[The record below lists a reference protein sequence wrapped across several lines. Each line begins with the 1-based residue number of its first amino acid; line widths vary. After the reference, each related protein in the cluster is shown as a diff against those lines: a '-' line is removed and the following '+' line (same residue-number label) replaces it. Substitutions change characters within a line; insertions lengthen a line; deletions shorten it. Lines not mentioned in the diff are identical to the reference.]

1 MKKQSLL
8 IVIVILILL
17 GVSVGYSVVRIS
29 TNVKGKASI
38 VKDLDVEFESIGKLE
53 EYGSYGATA
62 EISDDKKTVLIN
74 VPKLSYMGAYAVVPI
89 TVKNVGQIPAKL
101 ESIYEYGTNDN
112 EAIKI
117 TYDGIAV
124 TDKALNPLEEEKF
137 FIKVS
142 WENELKQDSSEI
154 EFYIRF
160 NYVQGEVRYVE
171 SRCY

>member
-29 TNVKGKASI
+29 TNVKGKTSI

-53 EYGSYGATA
+53 EYGSYDATA

-74 VPKLSYMGAYAVVPI
+74 VPKLFYMGAYAVVPI
-89 TVKNVGQIPAKL
+89 TVKNVGQLPAKL

-160 NYVQGEVRYVE
+160 NYVQE
-171 SRCY
+171 

>member
-29 TNVKGKASI
+29 TNVKGKTSI

-142 WENELKQDSSEI
+142 WKNELKQDSSEI

-160 NYVQGEVRYVE
+160 NYVQE
-171 SRCY
+171 

>member
-29 TNVKGKASI
+29 TNVKGKTSI

-62 EISDDKKTVLIN
+62 EISDDKKTVLIK

-89 TVKNVGQIPAKL
+89 TFKNVGQIPAKL

-160 NYVQGEVRYVE
+160 NYVQG
-171 SRCY
+171 

>member
-17 GVSVGYSVVRIS
+17 GVSVGYSVVRVS
-29 TNVKGKASI
+29 TNVKGKTSI
-38 VKDLDVEFESIGKLE
+38 VKDLNVEFKSIGKIE

-62 EISDDKKTVLIN
+62 EISNDKKTVLIN

-89 TVKNVGQIPAKL
+89 TVKNVGQLPAKL

-124 TDKALNPLEEEKF
+124 TDKALNPMEEEKF

-142 WENELKQDSSEI
+142 WENELKQDFSEI

-160 NYVQGEVRYVE
+160 NYVQE
-171 SRCY
+171 

>member
-1 MKKQSLL
+1 M
-8 IVIVILILL
+8 
-17 GVSVGYSVVRIS
+17 VRIS
-29 TNVKGKASI
+29 TNVKGKTSI

-53 EYGSYGATA
+53 EYGSYDATA

-89 TVKNVGQIPAKL
+89 TVKNVGQLPAKL

-160 NYVQGEVRYVE
+160 NYVQE
-171 SRCY
+171 

>member
-17 GVSVGYSVVRIS
+17 GVSVGYSVVRVS
-29 TNVKGKASI
+29 TNVKEKTSI
-38 VKDLDVEFESIGKLE
+38 VKDLNVEFKSIGKIE

-89 TVKNVGQIPAKL
+89 TVKNVGQLPAKL

-142 WENELKQDSSEI
+142 WENELKQDFSEI

-160 NYVQGEVRYVE
+160 NYVQE
-171 SRCY
+171 

>member
-8 IVIVILILL
+8 IVIAILILL

-29 TNVKGKASI
+29 TNVKGKTSI
-38 VKDLDVEFESIGKLE
+38 VKDLDVEFESIGKIE

-160 NYVQGEVRYVE
+160 NYVQE
-171 SRCY
+171 

>member
-29 TNVKGKASI
+29 TNVKGKTSI
-38 VKDLDVEFESIGKLE
+38 VKNLDVEFESIGKIE

-89 TVKNVGQIPAKL
+89 TVKNVGQMPAKL

-142 WENELKQDSSEI
+142 WENELKKDSSEI

-160 NYVQGEVRYVE
+160 NYVQG
-171 SRCY
+171 

>member
-89 TVKNVGQIPAKL
+89 TVKNVGQMPAKL

-160 NYVQGEVRYVE
+160 NYVQE
-171 SRCY
+171 

>member
-29 TNVKGKASI
+29 INVKGKTSI
-38 VKDLDVEFESIGKLE
+38 VKDLDVEFESIGKIE

-89 TVKNVGQIPAKL
+89 TVKNVGQLPAKL

-160 NYVQGEVRYVE
+160 NYVQE
-171 SRCY
+171 

>member
-29 TNVKGKASI
+29 TNVKGKTSI
-38 VKDLDVEFESIGKLE
+38 VKNLDVEFESIGKIE

-62 EISDDKKTVLIN
+62 EISDDKKKVLIN

-160 NYVQGEVRYVE
+160 NYVQE
-171 SRCY
+171 

>member
-17 GVSVGYSVVRIS
+17 GVSVGYSVVRVS
-29 TNVKGKASI
+29 TNVKGKTSI
-38 VKDLDVEFESIGKLE
+38 VKDLNVEFKSIGKIE

-62 EISDDKKTVLIN
+62 EISNDKKTVLIN

-89 TVKNVGQIPAKL
+89 TVKNVGQLPAKL

-124 TDKALNPLEEEKF
+124 TDKALNPMEEEKF

-142 WENELKQDSSEI
+142 WENELKNDSNEI

-160 NYVQGEVRYVE
+160 NYVQE
-171 SRCY
+171 

>member
-1 MKKQSLL
+1 M
-8 IVIVILILL
+8 L

-160 NYVQGEVRYVE
+160 NYVQE
-171 SRCY
+171 

>member
-29 TNVKGKASI
+29 TNVKGKTSI
-38 VKDLDVEFESIGKLE
+38 VMDLDVEFESIGKLE
-53 EYGSYGATA
+53 EYGSYDATA

-89 TVKNVGQIPAKL
+89 TVKNVGQLPAKL

-160 NYVQGEVRYVE
+160 NYVQE
-171 SRCY
+171 

>member
-8 IVIVILILL
+8 IVIAILILL

-29 TNVKGKASI
+29 TNVKGKTSI
-38 VKDLDVEFESIGKLE
+38 VKNLDVEFESIGKIE
-53 EYGSYGATA
+53 EYGSYGATV

-142 WENELKQDSSEI
+142 WENELKKDSSEI

-160 NYVQGEVRYVE
+160 NYVQG
-171 SRCY
+171 

>member
-8 IVIVILILL
+8 IVIVILFLL

-29 TNVKGKASI
+29 TNVKGKTSI

-89 TVKNVGQIPAKL
+89 TVKNVGQLPAKL

-160 NYVQGEVRYVE
+160 NYVQE
-171 SRCY
+171 

>member
-8 IVIVILILL
+8 IVIAILILL

-29 TNVKGKASI
+29 TNVKGKTSI

-89 TVKNVGQIPAKL
+89 TVKNVGQMPAKL

-142 WENELKQDSSEI
+142 WENELKKDSSEI

-160 NYVQGEVRYVE
+160 NYFQG
-171 SRCY
+171 

>member
-17 GVSVGYSVVRIS
+17 GLSVGYSVFRVS
-29 TNVKGKASI
+29 TNVKGKTSI
-38 VKDLDVEFESIGKLE
+38 VKDLDVEFENIGKIE
-53 EYGSYGATA
+53 ESGSYGATA

-160 NYVQGEVRYVE
+160 NYVQE
-171 SRCY
+171 

>member
-8 IVIVILILL
+8 IVIAILILL

-29 TNVKGKASI
+29 TNVKGKTSI

-89 TVKNVGQIPAKL
+89 TVKNVGQMPAKL

-124 TDKALNPLEEEKF
+124 T
-137 FIKVS
+137 
-142 WENELKQDSSEI
+142 EI
-154 EFYIRF
+154 GRASCRER
-160 NYVQGEVRYVE
+160 V
-171 SRCY
+171 

>member
-29 TNVKGKASI
+29 TNVKGKTSI
-38 VKDLDVEFESIGKLE
+38 VKDLDVEFKSIGKIE

-89 TVKNVGQIPAKL
+89 TVKNVGQLPAKL

-160 NYVQGEVRYVE
+160 NYLQLRRKILQMV
-171 SRCY
+171 

>member
-29 TNVKGKASI
+29 TNVKGKTSI

-53 EYGSYGATA
+53 GYGSYGATA

-89 TVKNVGQIPAKL
+89 TVKNVGQLPAKL

-160 NYVQGEVRYVE
+160 NYVQE
-171 SRCY
+171 

>member
-29 TNVKGKASI
+29 TNVKGKTSI
-38 VKDLDVEFESIGKLE
+38 VKDLDVEFKSIGKIE

-160 NYVQGEVRYVE
+160 NYVQE
-171 SRCY
+171 

>member
-29 TNVKGKASI
+29 TNVKGKTSI
-38 VKDLDVEFESIGKLE
+38 VKDLDVEFKSIGKLE

-89 TVKNVGQIPAKL
+89 TVKNVGQLPAKL

-117 TYDGIAV
+117 TYDGMAV

-160 NYVQGEVRYVE
+160 NYVQE
-171 SRCY
+171 

>member
-29 TNVKGKASI
+29 INVKGKTSI
-38 VKDLDVEFESIGKLE
+38 VKDLDVEFESIGKIE

-74 VPKLSYMGAYAVVPI
+74 VPKLSYMGAYVVVPI
-89 TVKNVGQIPAKL
+89 TVKNVGQLPAKL

-160 NYVQGEVRYVE
+160 NYVQE
-171 SRCY
+171 

>member
-29 TNVKGKASI
+29 TNVKGKTSI
-38 VKDLDVEFESIGKLE
+38 VKDLDVEFESIGKIE

-62 EISDDKKTVLIN
+62 KISDDKKTVLIN
-74 VPKLSYMGAYAVVPI
+74 VPKLSYMGAYVVVPI
-89 TVKNVGQIPAKL
+89 TVKNVGQLPAKL

-160 NYVQGEVRYVE
+160 NYVQE
-171 SRCY
+171 

>member
-29 TNVKGKASI
+29 TNVKGKTSI

-142 WENELKQDSSEI
+142 WENELKQDSSEL

-160 NYVQGEVRYVE
+160 NYVQE
-171 SRCY
+171 

>member
-29 TNVKGKASI
+29 TNVKGKTSI

-53 EYGSYGATA
+53 EYGSYDATA
-62 EISDDKKTVLIN
+62 EISDDKKTALIN

-89 TVKNVGQIPAKL
+89 TVKNVGQLPAKL

-160 NYVQGEVRYVE
+160 NYVQE
-171 SRCY
+171 

>member
-29 TNVKGKASI
+29 TNIKGKTSI

-53 EYGSYGATA
+53 EYGSYDATA

-89 TVKNVGQIPAKL
+89 TVKNVGQLPAKL

-160 NYVQGEVRYVE
+160 NYVQE
-171 SRCY
+171 

>member
-17 GVSVGYSVVRIS
+17 GVSVGYSVVRVS
-29 TNVKGKASI
+29 TNVKGKTSI
-38 VKDLDVEFESIGKLE
+38 VKDLNVEFKSIGKIE

-62 EISDDKKTVLIN
+62 EISSDKKTVLIN

-89 TVKNVGQIPAKL
+89 TVKNVGQLPAKL

-124 TDKALNPLEEEKF
+124 TDKALNPMEEEKF

-142 WENELKQDSSEI
+142 WENELKNDSNEI

-160 NYVQGEVRYVE
+160 NYVQE
-171 SRCY
+171 

>member
-29 TNVKGKASI
+29 INVKGKTSI
-38 VKDLDVEFESIGKLE
+38 VKNLDVEFESIGKIE

-74 VPKLSYMGAYAVVPI
+74 VPKLSYMGAYTVVPI

-160 NYVQGEVRYVE
+160 NYVQE
-171 SRCY
+171 

>member
-8 IVIVILILL
+8 IVIAILILL

-29 TNVKGKASI
+29 TNVKGKTSI
-38 VKDLDVEFESIGKLE
+38 VKDLDVEFESIGNLE

-89 TVKNVGQIPAKL
+89 TVKNVGQMPAKL

-160 NYVQGEVRYVE
+160 NYVQE
-171 SRCY
+171 

>member
-29 TNVKGKASI
+29 TNVKGKTSI
-38 VKDLDVEFESIGKLE
+38 VKDLDVEFESIGKIE

-89 TVKNVGQIPAKL
+89 TVKNVGQLPAKL
-101 ESIYEYGTNDN
+101 ESIYEYGTTDN

-160 NYVQGEVRYVE
+160 NYVQE
-171 SRCY
+171 

>member
-29 TNVKGKASI
+29 TNVKGKTSI

-160 NYVQGEVRYVE
+160 NYVQE
-171 SRCY
+171 

>member
-17 GVSVGYSVVRIS
+17 GVSVGYSVVRVS
-29 TNVKGKASI
+29 TNVKGKTSI
-38 VKDLDVEFESIGKLE
+38 VKDLNVEFKSIGKIE

-62 EISDDKKTVLIN
+62 EISNDKKTVLIN

-89 TVKNVGQIPAKL
+89 TVKNVGQLPAKL

-124 TDKALNPLEEEKF
+124 TDKALNPMEEEKF

-160 NYVQGEVRYVE
+160 NYVQE
-171 SRCY
+171 

>member
-17 GVSVGYSVVRIS
+17 GVSVGYSVFRVS
-29 TNVKGKASI
+29 TNVKGKTSI
-38 VKDLDVEFESIGKLE
+38 VKDLDVEFESIGKIE
-53 EYGSYGATA
+53 ESGSYGAIA

-74 VPKLSYMGAYAVVPI
+74 VPKLSYMGAYVVVPI

-112 EAIKI
+112 DAIKI
-117 TYDGIAV
+117 TYDGIAI
-124 TDKALNPLEEEKF
+124 TDKALNPMEEEKF

-142 WENELKQDSSEI
+142 WENELKQDFSEI

-160 NYVQGEVRYVE
+160 NYVQE
-171 SRCY
+171 

>member
-17 GVSVGYSVVRIS
+17 GVSVGYSVVRVS
-29 TNVKGKASI
+29 TNVKGKTSI
-38 VKDLDVEFESIGKLE
+38 VKDLDVEFESIGKIE

-62 EISDDKKTVLIN
+62 EISNDKKTVLIN

-89 TVKNVGQIPAKL
+89 TVKNVGQLPAKL

-124 TDKALNPLEEEKF
+124 TDKALNPMEEEKF

-142 WENELKQDSSEI
+142 WENELKNDSNEI

-160 NYVQGEVRYVE
+160 NYVQE
-171 SRCY
+171 

>member
-29 TNVKGKASI
+29 TNVKGKTSI
-38 VKDLDVEFESIGKLE
+38 VKDLDVEFESIGKIE

-124 TDKALNPLEEEKF
+124 TDKALNPMEEEKF

-160 NYVQGEVRYVE
+160 NYVQE
-171 SRCY
+171 

>member
-29 TNVKGKASI
+29 TNVKGKTSI
-38 VKDLDVEFESIGKLE
+38 VKDLNVEFKSIGKIE

-89 TVKNVGQIPAKL
+89 TVKNVGQLPAKL

-124 TDKALNPLEEEKF
+124 TDKALNPMEEEKF

-142 WENELKQDSSEI
+142 WENELKNDSNEI

-160 NYVQGEVRYVE
+160 NYVQE
-171 SRCY
+171 

>member
-29 TNVKGKASI
+29 TNVKGKTSI
-38 VKDLDVEFESIGKLE
+38 VKDLDVEFESIGNLE

-74 VPKLSYMGAYAVVPI
+74 VPKLSYMGAYVVVPI

-160 NYVQGEVRYVE
+160 NYVQE
-171 SRCY
+171 